1 MVREAPRS
9 TRNLVSAADHALS
22 LGRRFADPGGYQ
34 SAMAK
39 RLTVRVDN
47 PTDHGYEASTEGVF
61 YIPPDAS

>member
-1 MVREAPRS
+1 
-9 TRNLVSAADHALS
+9 
-22 LGRRFADPGGYQ
+22 
-34 SAMAK
+34 MAK